1 MPQWYWAGLEN
12 QWFVKTDWGFES
24 LSHRYR
30 CGAWLVMQ
38 RSPKPYY
45 AGSSPVTSAFGLSPR
60 WLRHSTLTAVFVG
73 SNPTSPA
80 LYAVVM
86 QKWYCSSLENCCP
99 KGRGGSSPSS
109 GVIYSISIIGQCKRF
124 LISRLQVRVLYAVLW
139 SYRQVVKTT
148 VCKTVIVGSNPTVT
162 SRM

>member
-1 MPQWYWAGLEN
+1 
-12 QWFVKTDWGFES
+12 
-24 LSHRYR
+24 
-30 CGAWLVMQ
+30 MQ

-86 QKWYCSSLENCCP
+86 QNGIAAVLKTVVR
-99 KGRGGSSPSS
+99 KGVG
-109 GVIYSISIIGQCKRF
+109 I
-124 LISRLQVRVLYAVLW
+124 RVLYAVLW
-139 SYRQVVKTT
+139 SHRQVVKTT

>member
-1 MPQWYWAGLEN
+1 
-12 QWFVKTDWGFES
+12 
-24 LSHRYR
+24 
-30 CGAWLVMQ
+30 MQ

-45 AGSSPVTSAFGLSPR
+45 AGSSPVTSVFGLSPR

-86 QKWYCSSLENCCP
+86 QKWYCGSLENCCP
-99 KGRGGSSPSS
+99 KGRGGSSPSG

-139 SYRQVVKTT
+139 SHRQVVKTT

-162 SRM
+162 CLSLFVRECELKYYYFSNVAQ